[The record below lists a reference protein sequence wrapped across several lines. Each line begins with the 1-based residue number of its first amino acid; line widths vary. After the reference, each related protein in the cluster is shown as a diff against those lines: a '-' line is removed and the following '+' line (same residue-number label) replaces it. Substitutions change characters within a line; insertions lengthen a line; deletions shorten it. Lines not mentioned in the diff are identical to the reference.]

1 MGWTRIGV
9 AGWAGPSA
17 VPIYRTKSHTEY
29 QLVHNGPVDI
39 FRHMP
44 NMFQRL
50 SMRMRVEPCHAESK
64 RSHAEYQ
71 LRHYA
76 AVDIFAER
84 AERQN
89 TTTKNKRKKKIKDKN
104 KKKDQRTRRKIKEQE
119 EKKTTLT
126 QETQQ
131 EQEHS
136 NTTPKPKP
144 KHKKKHDGRLAP
156 GCAETAVNG
165 GFPTKL
171 SILRR
176 FSHRY
181 RPAKRRPAW
190 PSYRNSGMRAT

>member
-104 KKKDQRTRRKIKEQE
+104 KKKDQRTRRKEDNTDTGNTTRARTQQHHPQT
-119 EKKTTLT
+119 KTKT
-126 QETQQ
+126 QE
-131 EQEHS
+131 
-136 NTTPKPKP
+136 
-144 KHKKKHDGRLAP
+144 KHDGRLAP

>member
-76 AVDIFAER
+76 AVDIFAAR

-104 KKKDQRTRRKIKEQE
+104 KKKDQRTRRKEDNTDTGNTTRARTQQHHPQT
-119 EKKTTLT
+119 KTKT
-126 QETQQ
+126 QEKTRWA
-131 EQEHS
+131 S
-136 NTTPKPKP
+136 CTW
-144 KHKKKHDGRLAP
+144 
-156 GCAETAVNG
+156 
-165 GFPTKL
+165 
-171 SILRR
+171 LRGNR
-176 FSHRY
+176 R
-181 RPAKRRPAW
+181 KRRI
-190 PSYRNSGMRAT
+190 SNEIKHT